1 MTLSV
6 RNDPKTPSGGA
17 ALIEG
22 PGLSGVS
29 ALTVENIY
37 SGLFLAPDGRWAKQ
51 PHAFPVVTAA
61 DDPAALSLGPSIV
74 DAIPGELQL
83 ALRAQDGRDLGRLF
97 WVDIIP
103 SRSRRGAARPLD
115 PAPPDSQT
123 VSAAADVGSPVLADA
138 PAPAALPKTSRGLP
152 LALKAG
158 GATALALILIAIA
171 VTLLPRVMPASVP
184 VPSPTPMPA
193 PPTSLPPFPAPL
205 PAQPRPAAPPL
216 SDLQRR
222 AVVAVTDFFHRHDY
236 RQGGGF
242 GALVQLY
249 PPQFRIR
256 GALVSR
262 ADHLRS
268 LGAWYGGYD
277 SVQLQVVSESFDF
290 GGCSRA
296 EECLVRGTYKAQTLK
311 AGNSQY
317 DWREAPFA
325 VRFNLNTG
333 LVLSECN
340 VPEMAENQ
348 DTCPG

>member
-1 MTLSV
+1 MTLSI
-6 RNDPKTPSGGA
+6 RNDPTKPSGGS
-17 ALIEG
+17 ALLEG

-29 ALTVENIY
+29 ALSVENIY

-51 PHAFPVVTAA
+51 PHAFPVAA
-61 DDPAALSLGPSIV
+61 SVDDSAALCLGPSIV
-74 DAIPGELQL
+74 DFIPGELQL
-83 ALRAQDGRDLGRLF
+83 ALRTADGRDLGRLF
-97 WVDIIP
+97 WVDIVP
-103 SRSRRGAARPLD
+103 SRSGRGEAPPLD
-115 PAPPDSQT
+115 PPPLAPRSAPPAED
-123 VSAAADVGSPVLADA
+123 AASPPPADA
-138 PAPAALPKTSRGLP
+138 QGEAALPKSSGGLP

-158 GATALALILIAIA
+158 GATALALALIAAA
-171 VTLLPRVMPASVP
+171 VALLYHPL
-184 VPSPTPMPA
+184 PTPAPNPTPA
-193 PPTSLPPFPAPL
+193 PPPPLPPIPASPPAP
-205 PAQPRPAAPPL
+205 PRPATPPL

-222 AVVAVTDFFHRHDY
+222 AAAAVTDFFHRHDY

-277 SVQLQVVSESFDF
+277 SVQFQAVADSLDF
-290 GGCSRA
+290 SDCPRA
-296 EECLVRGTYKAQTLK
+296 EECLVRGTFKAQMLK
-311 AGNSQY
+311 DGNSQY

-325 VRFNLNTG
+325 IRFNLATG

-340 VPEMAENQ
+340 VSEMSENQ
-348 DTCPG
+348 DSCPR

>member
-6 RNDPKTPSGGA
+6 RNDPTKPSGGS
-17 ALIEG
+17 ALLEG

-29 ALTVENIY
+29 ALSVENIY

-51 PHAFPVVTAA
+51 PHAFPVTASA

-74 DAIPGELQL
+74 DFIPGELQL
-83 ALRAQDGRDLGRLF
+83 ALRTQDGRDLGRLF
-97 WVDIIP
+97 WVDIVP
-103 SRSRRGAARPLD
+103 SRSRRGKAPPVDPPPLD
-115 PAPPDSQT
+115 PHPAAPAENVAS
-123 VSAAADVGSPVLADA
+123 
-138 PAPAALPKTSRGLP
+138 PAPADVPAPVAPPKTSHGLP
-152 LALKAG
+152 LAWKAG
-158 GATALALILIAIA
+158 GATALMLALIAA
-171 VTLLPRVMPASVP
+171 SVAFLPHAMPKSVPAPASA
-184 VPSPTPMPA
+184 PTPA
-193 PPTSLPPFPAPL
+193 PPPPPVPPSLPAP
-205 PAQPRPAAPPL
+205 PRPAAPRL

-222 AVVAVTDFFHRHDY
+222 AAAAVTDFFHRHDY

-242 GALVQLY
+242 GALVELY
-249 PPQFRIR
+249 PPQFRVH
-256 GALVSR
+256 GAIVSR

-277 SVQLQVVSESFDF
+277 SVQFQAVPETFDF

-296 EECLVRGTYKAQTLK
+296 EECLVRGTFKAQVLK

-325 VRFNLNTG
+325 IRFNLATG

-340 VPEMAENQ
+340 VSEMSENQ
-348 DTCPG
+348 EFCPG